1 MGVKIEN
8 ELIIMALWLGQ
19 VEFNNMLLK
28 KRVKNILETLDVEN
42 GNFQDFEVIN
52 NRLDDIDSATETI
65 NIILQKISS
74 DNLSNI
80 YLCIPN

>member
-1 MGVKIEN
+1 
-8 ELIIMALWLGQ
+8 
-19 VEFNNMLLK
+19 MLLK
-28 KRVKNILETLDVEN
+28 ERVKNILETLDVEN
-42 GNFQDFEVIN
+42 GNFHDFEVIN
-52 NRLDDIDSATETI
+52 NRLDDIDSATEII

>member
-28 KRVKNILETLDVEN
+28 ERVKNILETLDVEN

-52 NRLDDIDSATETI
+52 NRLDDIDSATEII

-80 YLCIPN
+80 

>member
-1 MGVKIEN
+1 LSSSLAG
-8 ELIIMALWLGQ
+8 
-19 VEFNNMLLK
+19 NNMLLK
-28 KRVKNILETLDVEN
+28 ERVKNILETLDVEN
-42 GNFQDFEVIN
+42 GNFHDFEVIN
-52 NRLDDIDSATETI
+52 NRLDDIDSATEII

>member
-19 VEFNNMLLK
+19 VELNNMLLK
-28 KRVKNILETLDVEN
+28 ERVKNILETLDVEN

-52 NRLDDIDSATETI
+52 NRLDDIDSATEII

-80 YLCIPN
+80 